1 MLFSSLNICS
11 ATLALLMAPIVT
23 VAQKIVKPNIQYVT
37 LTDTVLLKELDN
49 LIAEEKT
56 LDPLFG
62 RGKGYINLSFS
73 FKRRQGDQLDN
84 SNRTDTVFSYVLN
97 TSFMSPDKN
106 ENTLGDMYPPFYSL
120 YKQRLICIYGPDDGA
135 IYEYFGFSK
144 KSKERFRN
152 KLSKYLEPPG
162 STSRKHV
169 NLTRQAKIYYLRDL
183 LSNTMTPVVV
193 KIKR

>member
-1 MLFSSLNICS
+1 MLIRSLGVCF
-11 ATLALLMAPIVT
+11 AMLALLMAPVAT

-49 LIAEEKT
+49 LIVEEEK

-84 SNRTDTVFSYVLN
+84 ANRIDTVFSYLLN

-152 KLSKYLEPPG
+152 KLSKYLEQPG
-162 STSRKHV
+162 SRSRKHV
-169 NLTRQAKIYYLRDL
+169 NVTRETKIYYLRDL
-183 LSNTMTPVVV
+183 LSNTMTPHIV
-193 KIKR
+193 KVKR